1 MWWARNMRRVL
12 KTCSC
17 LMQPLPQ
24 PILDD
29 IVNRVGDAK
38 DIAVIETASKDLLL
52 AGRNVTSVRLVCG
65 IEYHDRARVEGDKSA
80 EELSA
85 KTEGRSGQIGGG
97 GEASTS
103 GSSQVSENEKKKKE
117 FLLFRD
123 LVIKIVKQ
131 KHNLIQLRIEI
142 ESKLQS
148 KTVPEKERR
157 RTDHWLTDP
166 HHLNKWI
173 PFVSR
178 TLEHLCIVDYGQQA
192 IMRRTSILKIL
203 SNECE
208 YFLTPDGKDI

>member
-1 MWWARNMRRVL
+1 MWWARNMQREL
-12 KTCSC
+12 KTYSC

-38 DIAVIETASKDLLL
+38 DIAVIETASKDLLG
-52 AGRNVTSVRLVCG
+52 AGRNVTSLRLVCLKT
-65 IEYHDRARVEGDKSA
+65 YHDRARDEGERIA
-80 EELSA
+80 EEFSA
-85 KTEGRSGQIGGG
+85 KTEGRSGQTGGR

-103 GSSQVSENEKKKKE
+103 GSSQVSENEKEKE
-117 FLLFRD
+117 EPLLFRD
-123 LVIKIVKQ
+123 LVIKVVKQ
-131 KHNLIQLRIEI
+131 KRNLIQVRIEI

-148 KTVPEKERR
+148 KIVPEKERR